1 MAFLQWDREDV
12 GKWIESLGYSHYTA
26 CFIENGITGRKLI
39 HINCRNLPKL
49 GITDFEDMKAIA
61 AHVRELLG
69 VSEPVWN
76 RSLADYPRDD
86 MGLFLER
93 KSQTGEL
100 ADALTLTQFLK
111 ERQPC

>member
-12 GKWIESLGYSHYTA
+12 GKWIESLGYSHYT
-26 CFIENGITGRKLI
+26 
-39 HINCRNLPKL
+39 
-49 GITDFEDMKAIA
+49 AIA